1 MSKASGEVAWRFR
14 TPFPPEALRER
25 LAANVGSPDET
36 TIGAVLGRVGLDWAR
51 IYRRPRE
58 GRAPLPFRIDWIADD
73 DGGGDGAV
81 VTCRMR
87 APDKGVMRA
96 AYIGLALIFAVS
108 VYFLL
113 GPIAAEA
120 GGLTALHVI
129 AFVLWSLFLGWM
141 GFFYGI
147 AVRSTYRDE
156 RVILLAHAQQ
166 VLKGGPVEEIAA

>member
-1 MSKASGEVAWRFR
+1 MSGGDSIWRFR
-14 TPFPPEALRER
+14 SPFPPQAVRER
-25 LAANVGSPDET
+25 LEAGAGRPDE
-36 TIGAVLGRVGLDWAR
+36 GAVGDVLGRVGLDWAR

-58 GRAPLPFRIDWIADD
+58 GRAPLPLRIDWIADGD
-73 DGGGDGAV
+73 RGGDGAV

-87 APDKGVMRA
+87 QPDKGVMRA
-96 AYIGLALIFAVS
+96 AYIGLALMFAVS

-129 AFVLWSLFLGWM
+129 AFVLWSLFLGWI

-147 AVRSTYRDE
+147 AVRSAYRDE

-166 VLKGGPVEEIAA
+166 VLKGGPVEEVAA